1 MTFISVH
8 SIQSK
13 SVVLTDVLPIRGKKI
28 LKAPTTSGHVT
39 LRKKNCYLR
48 LLKVTHLVISLQ
60 LLGKKKTINHSSW
73 HKGAEQRILE
83 FERLWNCHVG
93 KFLCDLVLEDK
104 KFM

>member
-1 MTFISVH
+1 MLCDFYLRALN
-8 SIQSK
+8 SIQECFS
-13 SVVLTDVLPIRGKKI
+13 
-28 LKAPTTSGHVT
+28 TSGHVT

-60 LLGKKKTINHSSW
+60 LQERKKTINHSSW
-73 HKGAEQRILE
+73 HNGAEQRILE

-93 KFLCDLVLEDK
+93 KCLFNLVLEDK

>member
-13 SVVLTDVLPIRGKKI
+13 SVVLTDVLPRGKKI
-28 LKAPTTSGHVT
+28 VKAPTTSGHVT

-60 LLGKKKTINHSSW
+60 LLGKKKDNKSFIL
-73 HKGAEQRILE
+73 AQRG
-83 FERLWNCHVG
+83 RT
-93 KFLCDLVLEDK
+93 KDP
-104 KFM
+104 